1 MIDSFDKESR
11 NLLENIS
18 FEINK
23 SPIVPFNYQSD
34 NIFVTYE
41 DNRHLFKQKSQ
52 NSFQVEELHN
62 VTNNNNSLNEGQSSN
77 SLTDKG
83 DNNQDSSDGNHIND
97 NNFGLKSSESFND
110 FQYPLPKL
118 LNKNQNIGYVS
129 LEENKIGVIQ
139 NKDET
144 KSKKDQKSKKDIIPL
159 IKKIPKTQ
167 RKYKYKLSN
176 YKIRWRTAVIQFY
189 MSRIN
194 KLIEESDLP
203 KKFKFNTPSYEKFT
217 EKANKEKTTAELKEN
232 MKDILKKKK
241 IKKRKNPEQEHEGNN
256 SKNIK
261 ELEDIYE
268 KNKNPSSPIKNLKEI
283 IELLNNT
290 YEEIIKKFYDS
301 KDIEEF
307 KKDEDIKFYDEQYK
321 NNGER
326 NSLFEKYELIEL
338 LKKKK
343 FRTKKCLVGNKR
355 KKKE

>member
-62 VTNNNNSLNEGQSSN
+62 VTNNINSLNEGQSSN

-83 DNNQDSSDGNHIND
+83 DNNQDSSDGNHEND